1 MNTNPYSSFKIEKVF
16 EDLETSPQGLLEKEA
31 EKRIEKYGLNQIVKN
46 QTHWWDI
53 IIRQFKSSFI
63 YLLLAAGIL
72 YFLMGQIID
81 GSMILLFVLVNV
93 FLGFYQEYR
102 SEQSLRLLKE
112 YIAHKVKVR
121 RGGEEKAIDSKLLA
135 VGDIVILE
143 AGDIIPADIR
153 FFKEND
159 LAIDESILT
168 GESAPVAKTTSPLE
182 KEFKEI
188 YQAKNTGF
196 SGSTVVSGE
205 GEGVV
210 FAIGKNMAIGKIAN
224 LTAEVSRES
233 SFEKGINRISGFI
246 LRLIIF
252 TLVFVLLA
260 NIVLKGESANIG
272 SLIIFSIALAVS
284 VIPEALP
291 MVTTFSL
298 SQGALRLAKNKV
310 VVKRLSAIEDLG
322 SIEVLCTD
330 KTGTLTES
338 KLILADIYSKSQKET
353 MSYGSLAF
361 SITEKRLKRMS
372 NVFDLALFEKMTLE
386 EKKKLDNYQKIK
398 EIPFDP
404 KRRRNSVLV
413 KKDGN
418 LEIVVRGSY
427 ENIISFSKNI
437 DEAEKEKIEKWAM
450 EEGRK
455 GRRVIAVAKKSIT
468 DEKQYSIPK
477 EEDNLDFIGLLS
489 FENPI
494 KKTTEGAIKKA
505 KKLGVR
511 IKILTGD
518 SPEVAGAVAYQIGL
532 TDSPDEVM
540 TGGKLFGLNFKSQ
553 REMAEKYAV
562 FARVSPEQKYNIIQL
577 LEEKNEVGFLGEG
590 INDAPA
596 LKVANVGL
604 VVQGAADI
612 AREAADI
619 VLLNKSLEVIIDGI
633 KEGRSTFTNTIKY
646 IKATLASNFGNFYAV
661 AIASMIIDFLPMLPL
676 QILLVNLLSDFP
688 MVSIATDTVDEEELA
703 KPKSYNIKEIALIAT
718 VLGIVSSVFD
728 FMVFSFF
735 YKLGPEILQTNWF
748 IASILT
754 ELVFLFSIRTKGA
767 FFKGKI
773 PSASVVFLTIVAA
786 LATVIIPFTEFGQK
800 VFKFTRPSLD
810 HLFLI
815 FTIVIVYFVITE
827 SVKLLYYRY
836 ENSK

>member
-81 GSMILLFVLVNV
+81 GSMILLFVLVNA

-121 RGGEEKAIDSKLLA
+121 REGEEKAIDSKLLA

-168 GESAPVAKTTSPLE
+168 GESAPVAKTADPLK

-210 FAIGKNMAIGKIAN
+210 FAIGKNMAIGKVAD
-224 LTAEVSRES
+224 LAAETSRES

-353 MSYGSLAF
+353 MLYGSLAF

-418 LEIVVRGSY
+418 LEIAVRGSY
-427 ENIISFSKNI
+427 ENIVSFSKNI
-437 DEAEKEKIEKWAM
+437 DETEKEKTENWAM

-468 DEKQYSIPK
+468 DEKQYSIPE

-532 TDSPDEVM
+532 VDSPDEVI
-540 TGGKLFGLNFKSQ
+540 TGGKLFDLNFKSQ

-612 AREAADI
+612 ARETADI

-688 MVSIATDTVDEEELA
+688 MVSIATDAVDEEELA

-773 PSASVVFLTIVAA
+773 PSASVVFLTIIAA

-815 FTIVIVYFVITE
+815 FTIVVVYFVITE

-836 ENSK
+836 ENNK